1 MITIYTKPNCQPC
14 RMTKKYLTE
23 NHIDFT
29 EINGLEHID
38 QLKDEGFA
46 SFPVIKTETDSWAG
60 FNPTKL
66 KTLN

>member
-1 MITIYTKPNCQPC
+1 
-14 RMTKKYLTE
+14 MTKKYLTE
-23 NHIDFT
+23 RHIDFT